1 MAISVTKI
9 CNMALSKVGAN
20 RITSLEDGNKNAI
33 LCNEFYESTVDEVL
47 RMHPWNCAIH
57 RATLAALADAPDF
70 GYAYQ
75 YTLPTTPYCLRV
87 LQMEYLDYEFKIEG
101 RVLLTNEGTCNII
114 YIKRITDP
122 TKFDSLLVEAIATR
136 LATKLAYPITQ
147 SKTLTEQLAEEF
159 KLVLSAARTADSQ
172 EGTVEVL
179 DTSTWIDS
187 RY

>member
-1 MAISVTKI
+1 MATSVTQI

-20 RITSLEDGNKNAI
+20 RISSLSDGTKNSI
-33 LCNEFYESTVDEVL
+33 LCNEFYAPTVDEVL

-57 RATLAALADAPDF
+57 RASLSALAAAPDF

-75 YTLPTTPYCLRV
+75 YPLPSAPYCLKV
-87 LQMEYLDYEFKIEG
+87 LQMQYLDYEFKIEG
-101 RVLLTNEGTCNII
+101 RMLLTNEGTCNIL

-136 LATKLAYPITQ
+136 IATKLAYPVTQ
-147 SKTLTEQLAEEF
+147 SKTLKEQLAEEF
-159 KLVLSAARTADSQ
+159 NLILSAARTADAQ
-172 EGTVEVL
+172 EGTAEVL